1 MSTPHDRSQQPN
13 DDLNDPNRIVD
24 AEQDPTTTKIERLET
39 EANEETRFAQ
49 AEARFAHWEHE
60 VGAERIREGDI
71 QVGNALIHDAAG
83 RMDDAAH
90 VMEYADKEIVEAERL
105 REEKRHAL
113 SRDLRK
119 WDDQRLITLKDAV
132 RSVRTYVMEMSDL
145 DIRKIVRSSDFT
157 EDEVTRK
164 RETIIEYGQ
173 TIEITLNEFNTVRRD
188 PFALI
193 KELMTFTTFVYE
205 LAHYLPSLMEKLSEF
220 GRLLLQFRF

>member
-1 MSTPHDRSQQPN
+1 MSTPHDRSQQQN
-13 DDLNDPNRIVD
+13 DDLNDPKRIVD

-49 AEARFAHWEHE
+49 AEARFAHWEQV
-60 VGAERIREGDI
+60 VGSDRIREGDI
-71 QVGNALIHDAAG
+71 QAGNALIHDAAV

-105 REEKRHAL
+105 REDKRHEL

-132 RSVRTYVMEMSDL
+132 RSVRTYVEEMSDL
-145 DIRKIVRSSDFT
+145 DIRKIVRASDFT

-193 KELMTFTTFVYE
+193 KDLMTFTTFVYE

-220 GRLLLQFRF
+220 GKLLLQFRF

>member
-1 MSTPHDRSQQPN
+1 MTTSNDRSQQQN
-13 DDLNDPNRIVD
+13 DDLNDPNRIVE
-24 AEQDPTTTKIERLET
+24 AEQDPTTTKIERLES

-60 VGAERIREGDI
+60 VGAERIREGDT
-71 QVGNALIHDAAG
+71 QEGNELIHDAAG
-83 RMDDAAH
+83 RMDDAAD
-90 VMEYADKEIVEAERL
+90 VMEHAEEELLVAERL
-105 REEKRHAL
+105 REDKRHEL

-119 WDDQRLITLKDAV
+119 WDDQRLITLRDAV
-132 RSVRTYVMEMSDL
+132 HSVRVHVEEMSDL
-145 DIRKIVRSSDFT
+145 DVRKIVRASAFS

-164 RETIIEYGQ
+164 REAIIEYGQ

-193 KELMTFTTFVYE
+193 KDLMAFTTFVYE

-220 GRLLLQFRF
+220 GRILLQFRF